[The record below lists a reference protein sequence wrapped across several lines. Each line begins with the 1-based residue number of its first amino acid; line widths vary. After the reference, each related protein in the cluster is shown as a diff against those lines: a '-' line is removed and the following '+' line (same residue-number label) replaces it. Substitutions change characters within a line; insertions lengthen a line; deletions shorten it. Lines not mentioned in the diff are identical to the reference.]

1 MTHLRVVNWILLFVP
16 LRGVTKIK
24 EFTLFR
30 HWMNISPSPCG
41 ALRQNGTKT
50 KEKVIQI

>member
-16 LRGVTKIK
+16 LRGVTDKICVLIGK
-24 EFTLFR
+24 YGE
-30 HWMNISPSPCG
+30 NYSPSPCG
-41 ALRQNGTKT
+41 VLRQNRTKT